1 MESKDAKICPLLMMQ
16 SWGKEIEPDTWD
28 SRISFAMLGM
38 VLGMLKKHCI
48 GKTCALY
55 VNAQKISP
63 LGSVMVWEGCGLV
76 HQVAWKFMKPE
87 KKQ

>member
-16 SWGKEIEPDTWD
+16 SWGEEIDPDTWE
-28 SRISFAMLGM
+28 SR
-38 VLGMLKKHCI
+38 HCI

-76 HQVAWKFMKPE
+76 HQVAWKFKKPE
-87 KKQ
+87 KKPQ

>member
-1 MESKDAKICPLLMMQ
+1 MESKDAKICPLLLQARGMDPGLLEA
-16 SWGKEIEPDTWD
+16 WGRDPGLNIV
-28 SRISFAMLGM
+28 SGLNIA
-38 VLGMLKKHCI
+38 CI

-76 HQVAWKFMKPE
+76 HQVAWKFLKPE